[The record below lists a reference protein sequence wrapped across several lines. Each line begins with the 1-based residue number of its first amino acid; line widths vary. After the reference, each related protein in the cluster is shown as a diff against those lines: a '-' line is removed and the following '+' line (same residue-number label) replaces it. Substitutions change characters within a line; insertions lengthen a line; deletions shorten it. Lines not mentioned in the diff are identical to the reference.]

1 MKRSQE
7 EGKGG
12 KRVKKQARPSR
23 SGIRWAFVLCCC
35 LAVVVLAV
43 WKSGVLSSLWQKEPT
58 PAAASSVTSVEPDVS
73 TPVTE
78 PTQSDEAGGQ
88 VTTEPVQEP
97 EQGTEEETPW
107 NLILVNRWNPLPED
121 YQVELVTLSN
131 GTQVDERIYPSLQ
144 KMFDAARADGVY
156 PIVASGYRTP
166 EKQQS
171 LMDEKIAEYKAQGYS
186 DEKAK
191 TEAEKWVAIPGTSE
205 HQLGL
210 AVDINADGINSAGY
224 EVYDWLDQHAQEY
237 GFIRRF
243 PESKTEITGISN
255 EPWHYRY
262 VGKKVAAEIH
272 DRGICLE
279 EYLNKTEH
287 E

>member
-1 MKRSQE
+1 MFLTCCILAIILLALWQTGMLPFPGQTSD
-7 EGKGG
+7 
-12 KRVKKQARPSR
+12 PTPP
-23 SGIRWAFVLCCC
+23 SGI
-35 LAVVVLAV
+35 
-43 WKSGVLSSLWQKEPT
+43 
-58 PAAASSVTSVEPDVS
+58 TSAEPDTS
-73 TPVTE
+73 APDNTQTDNSQPDKSDATADQ
-78 PTQSDEAGGQ
+78 PTQ
-88 VTTEPVQEP
+88 EPD
-97 EQGTEEETPW
+97 TPW
-107 NLILVNRWNPLPED
+107 NLILVNRWHPLPEG
-121 YQVELVTLSN
+121 YQPQLMTLSN
-131 GTQVDERIYPSLQ
+131 GKEVDERIYPSLQ
-144 KMFDAARADGVY
+144 KMFDQARSEGVY
-156 PIVASGYRTP
+156 PIVASAYRTA

-171 LMDEKIAEYKAQGYS
+171 IMDEKIAEYQANGYS
-186 DEKAK
+186 AEKAK

-224 EVYDWLDQHAQEY
+224 EVYDWLDKHAHEY

-243 PESKTEITGISN
+243 PESKTDITGVAN

-279 EYLNKTEH
+279 EYLNQTEH

>member
-1 MKRSQE
+1 MSRAQRE
-7 EGKGG
+7 EKGG
-12 KRVKKQARPSR
+12 KRVKKQMKPSR
-23 SGIRWAFVLCCC
+23 NGIRGMFVLCCC
-35 LAVVVLAV
+35 LAVIVLAM
-43 WKSGVLSSLWQKEPT
+43 WKGGVLSSSWQNLQIALSGDT
-58 PAAASSVTSVEPDVS
+58 SDVSVTEVL
-73 TPVTE
+73 
-78 PTQSDEAGGQ
+78 PTQSVLEGDVSQPEP
-88 VTTEPVQEP
+88 EPVEEPKQEP
-97 EQGTEEETPW
+97 EEETPW
-107 NLILVNRWNPLPED
+107 NLILVNRWNPLPEQ
-121 YQVELVTLSN
+121 YQVKVMTLSN

-144 KMFDAARADGVY
+144 KMFDAARAQGVY

-186 DEKAK
+186 DENAK

-224 EVYDWLDQHAQEY
+224 EVYDWLDEHAHEY

-272 DRGICLE
+272 NRGICLE

>member
-131 GTQVDERIYPSLQ
+131 GTQVD
-144 KMFDAARADGVY
+144 
-156 PIVASGYRTP
+156 
-166 EKQQS
+166 
-171 LMDEKIAEYKAQGYS
+171 
-186 DEKAK
+186 
-191 TEAEKWVAIPGTSE
+191 
-205 HQLGL
+205 
-210 AVDINADGINSAGY
+210 NA
-224 EVYDWLDQHAQEY
+224 
-237 GFIRRF
+237 FIRLCR
-243 PESKTEITGISN
+243 
-255 EPWHYRY
+255 R
-262 VGKKVAAEIH
+262 
-272 DRGICLE
+272 CLTPPARMGSIPSW
-279 EYLNKTEH
+279 LPAIGRRRNSRA
-287 E
+287 